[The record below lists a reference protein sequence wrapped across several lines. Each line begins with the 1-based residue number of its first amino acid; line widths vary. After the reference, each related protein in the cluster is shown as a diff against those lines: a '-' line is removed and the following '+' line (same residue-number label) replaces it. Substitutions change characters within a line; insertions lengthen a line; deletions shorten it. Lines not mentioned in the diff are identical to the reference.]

1 MKIHEILYTVEAIY
15 VHAGTTQ
22 LSADSGVVVA
32 VTDIVVHEGFDEM
45 AYTND
50 VALLKL
56 AQSLSFS
63 STIQAVS
70 LSASGQQTAASTTA
84 TVVGWGSTESS
95 SSFVSGLRKVDVPVW
110 LDAYC
115 AATYENYYMYT
126 RETNICAGES
136 GKGKC
141 GYDVGGPLLVNG
153 QQVGVASWDGY
164 DCATAG
170 SPGVY
175 AEVSYY
181 VDWISQNAVLLYAD
195 DAGDA
200 ALVANSEDEL
210 QYLINKLLHSCGKF
224 GLTISLQKS
233 KIMAHGTTNL
243 PSISIDGNPLQVSIL
258 VNGNFKCGGT
268 IINQNWVLTAAH
280 CIDGYGAGSITVHAG
295 STSSTSSGTTVG
307 VSTTIIN
314 DSFDNLEYTD
324 DIALLG
330 LSQSL
335 SFSSTI
341 AAVSLPSSGQQTS
354 AGATGTVVG
363 WGSTSKSSAV
373 SSLRKVNVAV
383 WSDSD
388 CQSTYSDYI
397 YLFMPAMN
405 ICAGDSGKGSC
416 DGDDGGP
423 LLVNGQQVGISSWN
437 GFDCAT
443 SQYPG
448 VFVEVSYYV
457 DWINQNTR

>member
-1 MKIHEILYTVEAIY
+1 MI
-15 VHAGTTQ
+15 
-22 LSADSGVVVA
+22 SF
-32 VTDIVVHEGFDEM
+32 IVCLF
-45 AYTND
+45 
-50 VALLKL
+50 L
-56 AQSLSFS
+56 
-63 STIQAVS
+63 
-70 LSASGQQTAASTTA
+70 LSASQCYGAP
-84 TVVGWGSTESS
+84 GRNHGS
-95 SSFVSGLRKVDVPVW
+95 R
-110 LDAYC
+110 
-115 AATYENYYMYT
+115 
-126 RETNICAGES
+126 I
-136 GKGKC
+136 
-141 GYDVGGPLLVNG
+141 VGGSS
-153 QQVGVASWDGY
+153 ASDGEF
-164 DCATAG
+164 
-170 SPGVY
+170 PFV
-175 AEVSYY
+175 
-181 VDWISQNAVLLYAD
+181 
-195 DAGDA
+195 
-200 ALVANSEDEL
+200 
-210 QYLINKLLHSCGKF
+210 
-224 GLTISLQKS
+224 
-233 KIMAHGTTNL
+233 
-243 PSISIDGNPLQVSIL
+243 VSIL

-295 STSSTSSGTTVG
+295 STSSTSSGTSVG

-388 CQSTYSDYI
+388 CQATYSDYI

-437 GFDCAT
+437 GYDCAT